1 MSNCTNITLAGLGRL
16 QPCKTNLSGVK
27 TMWIIPAADVLK
39 INAVRAENISDLDD
53 FCTIGS
59 SALEGKAITCKE
71 GKGFVK
77 VFCADDMGELKYTSQ
92 GNMVGARSFKASLE
106 IYNPGFRRRQL
117 GFLSYFNNQEA
128 IIVVLLNNG
137 EYHLLG
143 DTFKGALLASG
154 NEAVSGKAA
163 TDDQGIN
170 PTFEF
175 NTGFAQIFWDGFD
188 PTDEQHGIDIVDE
201 EENA

>member
-1 MSNCTNITLAGLGRL
+1 MSTCNNITLAGLGRL
-16 QPCKTNLSGVK
+16 EACKTNLSGVK
-27 TMWIIPAADVLK
+27 TMWIIPASDVES
-39 INAVRAENISDLDD
+39 INAQRATQITDLDG

-59 SALEGKAITCKE
+59 AQIEGKAITCKE

-117 GFLSYFNNQEA
+117 GFLSYFNNQDA

-143 DTFKGALLASG
+143 DTFRGALLASG
-154 NEAVSGKAA
+154 NEASSGKESTA
-163 TDDQGIN
+163 DNGIN
-170 PTFEF
+170 PVFEY
-175 NTGFAQIFWDGFD
+175 NTGFAQIFWEGFD
-188 PTDEQHGIDIVDE
+188 PTDEEHGIDIIDE
-201 EENA
+201 SAA